1 MMMSTTLDKAL
12 EMLEELS
19 DDEQELVIDI
29 MKRRLDKR
37 SRAQMLAQAKETSAQ
52 YRRGELEVQS
62 ASDFL
67 QEINANS

>member
-1 MMMSTTLDKAL
+1 MMSTTLDKAL

-37 SRAQMLAQAKETSAQ
+37 ARAQMLAQAKETSAQ

>member
-1 MMMSTTLDKAL
+1 MMSTTLDKAL